1 MKIYSAF
8 DKNDKPIIGSC
19 LSVESCI
26 TKTIHRINEL
36 GFVDTVLKG
45 QKEATFIFKVEEAEE
60 VYTSDGIDYTDGVQ
74 ILEMEVILRK
84 KEA

>member
-1 MKIYSAF
+1 MKLYSSF
-8 DKNDKPIIGSC
+8 DKKGRVVVGSC

-36 GFVDTVLKG
+36 GFVNTVLKG
-45 QKEATFIFKVEEAEE
+45 QKEASFVFKIEEAEE
-60 VYTSDGIDYTDGVQ
+60 VYTSGGIDYTDGIQ